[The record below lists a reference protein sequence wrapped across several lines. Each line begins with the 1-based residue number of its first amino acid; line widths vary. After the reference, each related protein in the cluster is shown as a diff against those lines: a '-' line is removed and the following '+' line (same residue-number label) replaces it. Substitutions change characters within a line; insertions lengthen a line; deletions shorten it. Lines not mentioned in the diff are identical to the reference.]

1 MKLLIIGGG
10 AISDSTHIPAAKAL
24 LPNEDIFVAEPNDTQ
39 ADYIRHKYNLNNVV
53 SNYADVISVVDSCII
68 ATPPHVHNTI
78 LADCVSAN
86 VNVLCEKPL
95 SPSSSETQKLLAKA
109 KSGMVMGMCH
119 TYRLF
124 NNRKKC
130 RELIQSGYF
139 GKNVEIV
146 INEGAPSGWPTVS
159 GYCFNKKLVP
169 GGVLYDN
176 GIHSLDFIYWCL
188 GMPNEIEYE
197 DDAVGGLESN
207 AVMKFHYPNS
217 EVFIKFSRTTE
228 LSNTIRIKGNG
239 HVAVLEIFEMNELTI
254 DGNKM
259 VADGERMDWD
269 NIGIIQLQNFIDAIE
284 GKSDISC
291 SIEDGLMA
299 VKILERCYSQKKVK
313 SYDKHP
319 IGGLKGKKVLVTGGT
334 GFIGRHLVEQLVL
347 HEEALVRVPV
357 HKWSSAA
364 YISRFDVELVQGDLN
379 EGSFVDNVVDG
390 CDYIIHCA
398 LSTGNTTEE
407 FIENNVTAT
416 KNVLKAAQKHGVKHV
431 VQLSSVVVHGKTV
444 PDGLTADFP
453 LVSYGDEYSDA
464 KIQSEQAFWNLL
476 KQYNLHGSIIRPTYV
491 WGPYSTWY
499 TFEICKQIKNKKFAW
514 VNYGKGVCNAVY
526 VGNVVDLCIA
536 CCVNPDSDGQAFI
549 ATDGENM
556 TWRTFYGYYFNMLGI
571 NPQRYPSFP
580 LEENVGRKIR
590 KKYVIPYLKNKMD
603 RMWNK
608 VLKTKDNQP
617 FISKWFYRAPRKIV
631 KSLWRYFS
639 RCTPEKDAV
648 EVAIYSQNS
657 MIDTNKNVE
666 LLGFKPRYPIEEGMK
681 ATENWILWSDLFQH
695 NK

>member
-24 LPNEDIFVAEPNDTQ
+24 LPNEDIFIAEPNAAQ
-39 ADYIRHKYNLNNVV
+39 ADHIRHKYNLNNVV
-53 SNYADVISVVDSCII
+53 SNYADVISMVDSCII

-95 SPSSSETQKLLAKA
+95 SPSSSETQKILAEA

-159 GYCFNKKLVP
+159 GYCFNKRLVP

-197 DDAVGGLESN
+197 DDAEGGLESN

-228 LSNTIRIKGNG
+228 LSNTIRVKGNG
-239 HVAVLEIFEMNELTI
+239 HVAVLEIFEMNEWVL
-254 DGNKM
+254 DGNRLI
-259 VADGERMDWD
+259 AEGEKMDWE
-269 NIGIIQLQNFIDAIE
+269 NIGVIQLQNFISAVE
-284 GKSDISC
+284 GKSLISC
-291 SIEDGLMA
+291 PIEDGLK
-299 VKILERCYSQKKVK
+299 VVRILEQCYSQKKEK
-313 SYDKHP
+313 PYEKHP
-319 IGGLKGKKVLVTGGT
+319 IGGLKGKTVLVTGGT

-347 HEEALVRVPV
+347 HENAKVRVPV

-379 EGSFVDNVVDG
+379 NENFVDSVVEG
-390 CDYIIHCA
+390 CDYIVHCA
-398 LSTGNTTEE
+398 LSTGTGKEE
-407 FIENNVTAT
+407 FIQNNVMAT
-416 KNVLKAAQKHGVKHV
+416 KNVLVAAQKHGVKYV
-431 VQLSSVVVHGKTV
+431 VQLSSVVVHGETI
-444 PDGLTADFP
+444 PDYLTADFP
-453 LVSYGDEYSDA
+453 LVSYGDEYADA
-464 KIQSEQAFWNLL
+464 KLQSEQTFWSLL
-476 KQYNLHGSIIRPTYV
+476 KQYGLHGSIIRPTYV

-499 TFEICKQIKNKKFAW
+499 TFEICKQIKSKKFAW
-514 VNYGKGVCNAVY
+514 VNHGKGVCNAVY
-526 VGNVVDLCIA
+526 VGNVVDMCIE
-536 CCVNPDSDGQAFI
+536 CCVNSKSDGQAFI

-556 TWRTFYGYYFNMLGI
+556 TWRTFYGYYFDMLGM
-571 NPQRYPSFP
+571 NPPRYPSFP
-580 LEENVGRKIR
+580 LKENIARTIR
-590 KKYVIPYLKNKMD
+590 KKYIIPFLKHRMD
-603 RMWNK
+603 RMWEK
-608 VLKTKDNQP
+608 VVKTKERAP
-617 FISKWFYRAPRKIV
+617 FISKWLYRAPRKIV
-631 KSLWRYFS
+631 KSMWRFCS
-639 RCTPEKDAV
+639 RYTPEKEAA
-648 EVAIYSQNS
+648 EVAIYSQKK
-657 MIDTNKNVE
+657 MIDVKKNVE
-666 LLGFKPRYPIEEGMK
+666 LLGFKPRYSVEKGMK
-681 ATENWILWSDLFQH
+681 VTGDWLLWSDLFQH
-695 NK
+695 NN